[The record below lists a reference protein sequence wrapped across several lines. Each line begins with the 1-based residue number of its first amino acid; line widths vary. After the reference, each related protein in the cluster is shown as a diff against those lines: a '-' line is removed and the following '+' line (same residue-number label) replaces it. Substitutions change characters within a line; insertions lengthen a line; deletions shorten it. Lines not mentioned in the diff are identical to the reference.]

1 MEGWGFSQ
9 SGSQISTNFQLLSFS
24 GAPFQVL
31 IDNDFGNL
39 IVEFKRSVEKSFE
52 GEAFVTIGVD
62 ENGRIAYI
70 SIEPLDKDLKEG
82 IKGVKNE

>member
-1 MEGWGFSQ
+1 MERWEFSQ
-9 SGSQISTNFQLLSFS
+9 CGFQISTNFQLLSFPS
-24 GAPFQVL
+24 TTFQV
-31 IDNDFGNL
+31 IVDNDFGNL
-39 IVEFKRSVEKSFE
+39 IVEFKRGVEKSFE

-82 IKGVKNE
+82 IKRIKNE

>member
-1 MEGWGFSQ
+1 MEEWGFSQ
-9 SGSQISTNFQLLSFS
+9 SGSQISTNFQLLSVS
-24 GAPFQVL
+24 SVPFQVL
-31 IDNDFGNL
+31 VDNEFGNL
-39 IVEFKRSVEKSFE
+39 IVEFQRSVEKSFE

-82 IKGVKNE
+82 IKGIKNE